1 MIDTKN
7 SRKNRNF
14 VKRMLLNGKISLI
27 RNRLT
32 NSKITG
38 KRKTDK
44 EYP

>member
-1 MIDTKN
+1 MIDIKN

-14 VKRMLLNGKISLI
+14 VKRMPLNGKISLI